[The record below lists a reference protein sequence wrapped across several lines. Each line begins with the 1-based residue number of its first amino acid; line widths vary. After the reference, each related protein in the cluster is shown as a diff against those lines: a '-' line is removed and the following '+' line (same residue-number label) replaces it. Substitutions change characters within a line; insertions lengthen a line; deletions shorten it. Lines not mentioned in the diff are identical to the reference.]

1 MRACGECGVPM
12 KEKKTVPAPWNEPSK
27 PYGKNGSQLFVST
40 SVAPRLRSGEAQ
52 RKPELLLWDY
62 DWRHGGGRT

>member
-1 MRACGECGVPM
+1 M

-40 SVAPRLRSGEAQ
+40 SVAPRLRSGEA
-52 RKPELLLWDY
+52 PIIM
-62 DWRHGGGRT
+62 G